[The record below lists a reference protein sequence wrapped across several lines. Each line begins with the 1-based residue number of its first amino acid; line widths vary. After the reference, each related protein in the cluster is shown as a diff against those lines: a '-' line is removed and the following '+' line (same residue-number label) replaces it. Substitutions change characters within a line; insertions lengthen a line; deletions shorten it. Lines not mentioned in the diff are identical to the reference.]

1 MEDITKNEM
10 KFMLTLLKNPNEQ
23 YNANNISTI
32 LKISSMGALKI
43 AKRLQKENIFTS
55 KEIGKATFY
64 KLNLES
70 DYVRQYLKFLLKR
83 EAEQASPYVK
93 RWKTEVEKKLESI
106 SIVVILF
113 GSILTKQ
120 KGANDIDLLII
131 IDKKKYNQINKK
143 IEEINKFSDK
153 TIHPMYQTKKD
164 FKENLE
170 KEDKP
175 LMSAIKGIVLS
186 GEEQFLELLK

>member
-64 KLNLES
+64 KLNLL
-70 DYVRQYLKFLLKR
+70 R
-83 EAEQASPYVK
+83 
-93 RWKTEVEKKLESI
+93 I
-106 SIVVILF
+106 
-113 GSILTKQ
+113 
-120 KGANDIDLLII
+120 
-131 IDKKKYNQINKK
+131 QIFQMFPN
-143 IEEINKFSDK
+143 
-153 TIHPMYQTKKD
+153 
-164 FKENLE
+164 
-170 KEDKP
+170 
-175 LMSAIKGIVLS
+175 
-186 GEEQFLELLK
+186 